1 MKSLIHHKTFLSRLC
16 ACLATPLRWL
26 KLDGNDAASR
36 MMRHEL
42 LLFVMVML
50 VLGGVL
56 MLNAGLPMPQEPLAA
71 AFAKGMTVW
80 LNIISLAWFM
90 GAALFVS
97 FHELW
102 LQCFRSVCPPPFAVT
117 LFRLLR
123 RITLFQCCGQMFIWL
138 CLAFGDDII
147 RAGAQEQAMMLA
159 LVPALLAIAAS
170 RPLFGGQGTSTAITG
185 NDRRVPDD
193 AGARFAALSAQ
204 LAEQLRQHDA
214 VIDEPWYLRSTA
226 THEAGHMLV
235 CAALRQTPQ
244 DITLRLEMRGNTAGY
259 IKPGFG
265 IDLNAP
271 RFCNDPVCIRWL
283 MLLLQ
288 AGAVAERH
296 LTGREGLGAGN
307 DSSRWLACARIYLAN
322 LCDDTIYYADPDN
335 EQEQTHN
342 VRELNALKQ
351 QQRALLAA
359 FFDLN
364 DAVLRDLSASAQKK
378 RTLRRDDLLPFFAR
392 VRFPEGFPRPDL
404 TVLAED

>member
-1 MKSLIHHKTFLSRLC
+1 MKTLIRNNSILSRLR

-26 KLDGNDAASR
+26 KLDGNDATSR

-50 VLGGVL
+50 VLGGIL

-138 CLAFGDDII
+138 CLKFGDDII
-147 RAGAQEQAMMLA
+147 RAGAQEQAVMLA
-159 LVPALLAIAAS
+159 LLPVLLAIVAS
-170 RPLFGGQGTSTAITG
+170 CLLSGGQDTAAIIG
-185 NDRRVPDD
+185 SNSRVPDD

-226 THEAGHMLV
+226 AHEAGHMLV

-244 DITLRLEMRGNTAGY
+244 DITLRLERRGNTAGY

-271 RFCNDPVCIRWL
+271 RFCNDLVCIRWL

-296 LTGREGLGAGN
+296 LTGRDGFGASN
-307 DSSRWLACARIYLAN
+307 DNRHWLTCAHMYLSN
-322 LCDDTIYYADPDN
+322 QYGDTIYYAGPGD
-335 EQEQTHN
+335 EQEQAHN
-342 VRELNALKQ
+342 VRELNKLKW
-351 QQRALLAA
+351 QQRTLLQT

-364 DAVLRDLSASAQKK
+364 DAVLRELSTAAQEK

-392 VRFPEGFPRPDL
+392 VQFPEGFPRPDL
-404 TVLAED
+404 TVLTED

>member
-1 MKSLIHHKTFLSRLC
+1 MKTLIRNNSILSRLR

-50 VLGGVL
+50 VLGGIL

-138 CLAFGDDII
+138 CLKFGDDII
-147 RAGAQEQAMMLA
+147 RAGAQEQAVMLA
-159 LVPALLAIAAS
+159 LLPVLLAIVAS
-170 RPLFGGQGTSTAITG
+170 CLLSGGQDTAAIIG
-185 NDRRVPDD
+185 SNSRVPDD

-226 THEAGHMLV
+226 AHEAGHMLV

-244 DITLRLEMRGNTAGY
+244 DITLRLERRGNTAGY

-271 RFCNDPVCIRWL
+271 RFCNDLVCIRWL

-404 TVLAED
+404 AVLAED

>member
-1 MKSLIHHKTFLSRLC
+1 MKTLIRNNSILSRLR

-50 VLGGVL
+50 VLGGIL

-138 CLAFGDDII
+138 CLKFGDDII
-147 RAGAQEQAMMLA
+147 RAGAQEQAVMLA
-159 LVPALLAIAAS
+159 LLPVLLAIVAS
-170 RPLFGGQGTSTAITG
+170 CLLSGGQDTAAIIG
-185 NDRRVPDD
+185 SNSRVPDD

-226 THEAGHMLV
+226 AHEAGHMLV

-244 DITLRLEMRGNTAGY
+244 DITLRLERRGNTAGY

-271 RFCNDPVCIRWL
+271 RFCNDLVCIRWL

-296 LTGREGLGAGN
+296 LTGRDGFGASN
-307 DSSRWLACARIYLAN
+307 DNRHWLTCAHMYLSN
-322 LCDDTIYYADPDN
+322 QYGDTIYYAGPGD
-335 EQEQTHN
+335 EQEQAHN
-342 VRELNALKQ
+342 VRELNKLKW
-351 QQRALLAA
+351 QQRTLLQT

-364 DAVLRDLSASAQKK
+364 DAVLRELSTAAQEK

-392 VRFPEGFPRPDL
+392 VQFPEGFPRPDL
-404 TVLAED
+404 TVLTED